1 MSQQPNSQKIIYLA
15 DDDEDDRLLFL
26 DAVQELSLPVTVNT
40 AEDGQ
45 QLLSALNKAAGS
57 LPEIIFL
64 DINMPVKNGFECLE
78 EIRRGTLPFS
88 GVKVIMLS
96 TSSNAENIN
105 RSYDLGADY
114 YAVKP
119 STFQALKD
127 LLQSIMEMD
136 WSIAGRNKAEFL
148 LV

>member
-1 MSQQPNSQKIIYLA
+1 MLKQKNSQKVIYLA
-15 DDDEDDRLLFL
+15 DDDEDDRMLFL
-26 DAVQELSLPVTVNT
+26 DAVEELGLPLTVNT

-45 QLLSALNKAAGS
+45 QLLCALYQAAAR

-96 TSSNAENIN
+96 TRSNAENIN
-105 RSYDLGADY
+105 RSFELGADY

-127 LLQSIMEMD
+127 LLQSVMEMD
-136 WSIAGRNKAEFL
+136 WSIPGRNKAEFL

>member
-1 MSQQPNSQKIIYLA
+1 MLKQKNSQKLIFLA
-15 DDDEDDRLLFL
+15 DDDEDDRMLFL
-26 DAVQELSLPVTVNT
+26 DAVEELGLPLRVNT

-45 QLLSALNKAAGS
+45 QLLSALNHAAER

-64 DINMPVKNGFECLE
+64 DINMPGKSGFECLE
-78 EIRRGTLPFS
+78 EIRSGRMPFS

-96 TSSNAENIN
+96 TSSSSENIK
-105 RSYDLGADY
+105 RSYELGADY

-119 STFQALKD
+119 RTFQALKD
-127 LLQSIMEMD
+127 LLKSVMEMD